1 MEDPAKSLTLLLMVL
16 QMRSMSIDERSC
28 DPNAKF
34 ASLPRNNSN
43 KGGVCTSTMP
53 RPNKM
58 AMSLSTAGSPP
69 PSMMRMTS
77 DPMLSPRLERRHG
90 LLLDSEPHGSP
101 PPKPS
106 RVPCLSD
113 DAKGGGGVQPV
124 YHASGSDSGNGS
136 GDSVQSS
143 ADAVESSISL
153 KQQCGVVIKNP
164 ARSYTPPDAA
174 VEPVLEPSS
183 AFDLD
188 SFATLLL
195 PVKENK
201 PLDASAMQGVKLL
214 LLENGSRVIANHLTK
229 VDLEL
234 THAAGRVCPPG
245 MQLDLGLGVHSG
257 IELCSLPHGHQL
269 RLDLIERYVTH
280 FFATIFL

>member
-1 MEDPAKSLTLLLMVL
+1 
-16 QMRSMSIDERSC
+16 MRPEREIRLAAAQQLKQRRRLHV
-28 DPNAKF
+28 DNA
-34 ASLPRNNSN
+34 ASEQNGDVPVDRR
-43 KGGVCTSTMP
+43 VATS
-53 RPNKM
+53 
-58 AMSLSTAGSPP
+58 
-69 PSMMRMTS
+69 SMMRMTS
-77 DPMLSPRLERRHG
+77 DPMLSPSLERRHG

-113 DAKGGGGVQPV
+113 DAKGGGVQPV

-195 PVKENK
+195 PMKENK

-280 FFATIFL
+280 FCNLRLFFVNKLRRVVDFYTNMPNSLFPKGIK